1 MASKKQKSKKVGK
14 TKIKAAAAPKSIK
27 KHARGGKGNKNK
39 PKASVTPKTR
49 RSARLAFAAEEV
61 VHPVSPKKIEAKI
74 TKAQPFRSIFDIK
87 LPAPA
92 VSTTPVKD
100 PIKSAA
106 VKRSHKQPAKITK
119 PVQNKKPNVERESRK
134 RFAGKP
140 FAPEAPK
147 TFGYDGGS
155 PDYLR
160 NDRVWFYDEK
170 LSIYRRWFIGP
181 DGGLT
186 ESFHILPPAKV
197 LKEWEALLKVNSLTH
212 TPPDYAVY
220 KDKSGNI
227 GTVKLPIVIV
237 HCWRANKMCKL
248 PVKTHI
254 PFNLDAHRSQ
264 ISEKDI
270 TDPCI
275 YIPHEVV
282 SKRRKQ
288 KLALINDTDPRG
300 FPKCISRTPMPASP
314 DGKRLTKPR
323 SWDAAF
329 KSLGWYHPKDN
340 YTFYPVPEGY
350 SLTLRRPFGISG
362 TELEQW
368 HEDAENGPLAGL
380 AIAVRAY
387 GPEKRKYRVIQKPR
401 TLPKFGES
409 SGPLPESGEPSETL
423 PKFGEPSETLPK
435 FGEPRFGEPST
446 IWPTKKIQTRSQTSP
461 LPFTRSKRRTASA
474 MNSPSERFYT
484 IRKYSDAGDISPE

>member
-1 MASKKQKSKKVGK
+1 MASKKQKSKKVGE

-61 VHPVSPKKIEAKI
+61 VHPVSQKKIEAKI

-92 VSTTPVKD
+92 VLTTPVKD

-197 LKEWEALLKVNSLTH
+197 LKEWETLLKVNSLTY
-212 TPPDYAVY
+212 PPPNYAVY

-282 SKRRKQ
+282 AKRRKQ
-288 KLALINDTDPRG
+288 KLALVNDTDPRG

-314 DGKRLTKPR
+314 DDKRLTKPR

-409 SGPLPESGEPSETL
+409 SRTLPKSGEPSETL
-423 PKFGEPSETLPK
+423 PKFSEPK

>member
-14 TKIKAAAAPKSIK
+14 TKTKAAAGPRSIK
-27 KHARGGKGNKNK
+27 KHAREGKGK
-39 PKASVTPKTR
+39 KAKAPVTPKTR

-61 VHPVSPKKIEAKI
+61 VCPVSQKKIEAKF

-92 VSTTPVKD
+92 VLTTPVKD

-106 VKRSHKQPAKITK
+106 VKRPHIEQAKITR
-119 PVQNKKPNVERESRK
+119 PVQNKKPNVEQVSRK

-140 FAPEAPK
+140 FALEAPK
-147 TFGYDGGS
+147 TFGCDGVSLDGR
-155 PDYLR
+155 R

-197 LKEWEALLKVNSLTH
+197 LKEWETLLKVNSLTH
-212 TPPDYAVY
+212 PPPNYAVY

-237 HCWRANKMCKL
+237 HWKASTMGKL
-248 PVKTHI
+248 LVKTHV

-270 TDPCI
+270 TDPCV
-275 YIPHEVV
+275 YLPYEEVL
-282 SKRRKQ
+282 KRRKQ
-288 KLALINDTDPRG
+288 KLALVNDTDPRG
-300 FPKCISRTPMPASP
+300 FPRCISRTPMPDSP
-314 DGKRLTKPR
+314 DDKRLTKPK

-329 KSLGWYHPKDN
+329 RSLGWYHPKDK

-350 SLTLRRPFGISG
+350 SLTLRKAFGISG
-362 TELEQW
+362 KELEQW
-368 HEDAENGPLAGL
+368 HEDAKNGPLAGL
-380 AIAVRAY
+380 AIAVKAY
-387 GPEKRKYRVIQKPR
+387 DPEKRKYRVIQKRR
-401 TLPKFGES
+401 TL
-409 SGPLPESGEPSETL
+409 L
-423 PKFGEPSETLPK
+423 KFGEPSETLPK
-435 FGEPRFGEPST
+435 FGEPKFGEPTFGELSF
-446 IWPTKKIQTRSQTSP
+446 IWPTKKIETSSQTSP
-461 LPFTRSKRRTASA
+461 PPVTRSKRRTASA
-474 MNSPSERFYT
+474 MNSPSERFCT

>member
-14 TKIKAAAAPKSIK
+14 TKTKAAAAPKSIK
-27 KHARGGKGNKNK
+27 KHARGGKGKK

-61 VHPVSPKKIEAKI
+61 VHPVSQKKIEAKI

-92 VSTTPVKD
+92 VSTIPVKD
-100 PIKSAA
+100 PMKSAG
-106 VKRSHKQPAKITK
+106 VKRSHRQPAKITK

-160 NDRVWFYDEK
+160 ND
-170 LSIYRRWFIGP
+170 P
-181 DGGLT
+181 
-186 ESFHILPPAKV
+186 KV
-197 LKEWEALLKVNSLTH
+197 LKEWETLLKVNSLTH
-212 TPPDYAVY
+212 PPPNYAVY

-282 SKRRKQ
+282 SERRKQ

-300 FPKCISRTPMPASP
+300 FPRCISRTPMPASP

-362 TELEQW
+362 TELDQW

-387 GPEKRKYRVIQKPR
+387 GPEKRKYRLIQKPR

-409 SGPLPESGEPSETL
+409 SRPLPESGEPSETL
-423 PKFGEPSETLPK
+423 PKFSEPK

-484 IRKYSDAGDISPE
+484 IRKYSDAGHISPE

>member
-1 MASKKQKSKKVGK
+1 MASKKQKSKKVGE

-61 VHPVSPKKIEAKI
+61 VHPVSQKKIEAKI

-92 VSTTPVKD
+92 VLTTPVKD
-100 PIKSAA
+100 PI
-106 VKRSHKQPAKITK
+106 IT
-119 PVQNKKPNVERESRK
+119 
-134 RFAGKP
+134 
-140 FAPEAPK
+140 
-147 TFGYDGGS
+147 
-155 PDYLR
+155 
-160 NDRVWFYDEK
+160 
-170 LSIYRRWFIGP
+170 
-181 DGGLT
+181 LT
-186 ESFHILPPAKV
+186 
-197 LKEWEALLKVNSLTH
+197 
-212 TPPDYAVY
+212 
-220 KDKSGNI
+220 
-227 GTVKLPIVIV
+227 
-237 HCWRANKMCKL
+237 
-248 PVKTHI
+248 
-254 PFNLDAHRSQ
+254 
-264 ISEKDI
+264 
-270 TDPCI
+270 
-275 YIPHEVV
+275 
-282 SKRRKQ
+282 
-288 KLALINDTDPRG
+288 
-300 FPKCISRTPMPASP
+300 
-314 DGKRLTKPR
+314 
-323 SWDAAF
+323 
-329 KSLGWYHPKDN
+329 LGWYHPKDN

-387 GPEKRKYRVIQKPR
+387 GPEKRKYRLIQKPR

-409 SGPLPESGEPSETL
+409 SRPLTKPGEPSETL
-423 PKFGEPSETLPK
+423 PKFSEPK

>member
-14 TKIKAAAAPKSIK
+14 TNIKTAAAPKSIK
-27 KHARGGKGNKNK
+27 KHARGGKGKK
-39 PKASVTPKTR
+39 PKTSVTPKTR
-49 RSARLAFAAEEV
+49 RSARLAFTAEEV
-61 VHPVSPKKIEAKI
+61 VHPVSQKKIEAKI

-92 VSTTPVKD
+92 VSTIPVKD
-100 PIKSAA
+100 PIKSAV
-106 VKRSHKQPAKITK
+106 VKRSHKQQAKITK

-147 TFGYDGGS
+147 TFGYDGVSLDGH
-155 PDYLR
+155 L

-186 ESFHILPPAKV
+186 ETFHILPPAKV
-197 LKEWEALLKVNSLTH
+197 LKEWETLLKVNSLTH
-212 TPPDYAVY
+212 PPANYAVY
-220 KDKSGNI
+220 KDKPGNI

-237 HCWRANKMCKL
+237 HCWRANKMCKS

-300 FPKCISRTPMPASP
+300 FPECISRTPMPASP
-314 DGKRLTKPR
+314 DGKRLTKPK

-329 KSLGWYHPKDN
+329 KSLGWYHPKDK

-350 SLTLRRPFGISG
+350 SLTLGRPFGISG
-362 TELEQW
+362 TELKQW
-368 HEDAENGPLAGL
+368 HEDAGNGPLAGL

-401 TLPKFGES
+401 TLPKFGE
-409 SGPLPESGEPSETL
+409 PSETL
-423 PKFGEPSETLPK
+423 PEFGEPK
-435 FGEPRFGEPST
+435 FGEPRFGEPSF
-446 IWPTKKIQTRSQTSP
+446 IWPTKKIETRSQASP

-474 MNSPSERFYT
+474 MHSPSERFYT

>member
-61 VHPVSPKKIEAKI
+61 VHPVSQKKIEAKI

-92 VSTTPVKD
+92 VSTIPVKD

-134 RFAGKP
+134 
-140 FAPEAPK
+140 
-147 TFGYDGGS
+147 
-155 PDYLR
+155 
-160 NDRVWFYDEK
+160 
-170 LSIYRRWFIGP
+170 LS
-181 DGGLT
+181 
-186 ESFHILPPAKV
+186 
-197 LKEWEALLKVNSLTH
+197 
-212 TPPDYAVY
+212 
-220 KDKSGNI
+220 
-227 GTVKLPIVIV
+227 
-237 HCWRANKMCKL
+237 
-248 PVKTHI
+248 
-254 PFNLDAHRSQ
+254 Q
-264 ISEKDI
+264 
-270 TDPCI
+270 
-275 YIPHEVV
+275 
-282 SKRRKQ
+282 RRKQ
-288 KLALINDTDPRG
+288 KLALVNDTDPRG
-300 FPKCISRTPMPASP
+300 LPKCISRTPMPASP

-387 GPEKRKYRVIQKPR
+387 GPEKRKYRLIQKPR

-409 SGPLPESGEPSETL
+409 SRTIPKSGESSRTIPKSGEPSETL
-423 PKFGEPSETLPK
+423 PKFSEPK

>member
-1 MASKKQKSKKVGK
+1 MASKKQKSKKGK
-14 TKIKAAAAPKSIK
+14 
-27 KHARGGKGNKNK
+27 K

-61 VHPVSPKKIEAKI
+61 VHPVSQKKIEAKI

-92 VSTTPVKD
+92 VSTIPVKD
-100 PIKSAA
+100 PMKSAG
-106 VKRSHKQPAKITK
+106 VKRSHRQPAKITK

-160 NDRVWFYDEK
+160 NDRV
-170 LSIYRRWFIGP
+170 
-181 DGGLT
+181 
-186 ESFHILPPAKV
+186 
-197 LKEWEALLKVNSLTH
+197 LKEWETLLKVNSLTH
-212 TPPDYAVY
+212 PPPNYAVY

-282 SKRRKQ
+282 SERRKQ

-300 FPKCISRTPMPASP
+300 FPRCISRTPMPASP

-362 TELEQW
+362 TELDQW

-387 GPEKRKYRVIQKPR
+387 GPEKRKYRLIQKPR

-409 SGPLPESGEPSETL
+409 SRPLPESGEPSETL
-423 PKFGEPSETLPK
+423 PKFSEPK

-484 IRKYSDAGDISPE
+484 IRKYSDAGHISPE